1 MIENTLTVN
10 STSLENYKKK
20 QLDAVTLSLHEQK
33 IIREKNLFQND
44 RMTLSFSSESI
55 ITYDSSMS
63 LPGTPSDAYNVL
75 KDLVLNIF
83 KNQNVGYRITT
94 DVQEIDLQEISRE
107 EAGEL
112 VKDDG
117 YFGVEQTS
125 DRIVDFAVSIAGND
139 PARLDAIKQG
149 VEQGF
154 QEALD
159 AFGGW
164 LPEISYDTYDAVFKK
179 LDDWAEGNNGHS
191 MKT

>member
-1 MIENTLTVN
+1 MIENTLTVK
-10 STSLENYKKK
+10 STPLENYKQK
-20 QLDAVTLSLHEQK
+20 QLDTVAVSLQK
-33 IIREKNLFQND
+33 QKTSREEVFFEND

-63 LPGTPSDAYNVL
+63 LKGTQGDMYNVL

-94 DVQEIDLQEISRE
+94 DVQEINIQELSSE
-107 EAGEL
+107 EAAEL
-112 VKDDG
+112 VDDDG

-125 DRIVDFAVSIAGND
+125 DRIVDFATGIAGND
-139 PARLDAIKQG
+139 PARLDTIKQG
-149 VEQGF
+149 VEKGF

-179 LDDWAEGNNGHS
+179 LDDWADGNHSHS

>member
-1 MIENTLTVN
+1 MIESTLAVK
-10 STSLENYKKK
+10 STPLDNYKQK
-20 QLDAVTLSLHEQK
+20 QLDAVTVSLQEQK
-33 IIREKNLFQND
+33 ISREKSFFEND

-63 LPGTPSDAYNVL
+63 LKGTQSDMYNVL

-94 DVQEIDLQEISRE
+94 DVEEINIE
-107 EAGEL
+107 ELSSSEAAEL
-112 VKDDG
+112 VEEDG

-125 DRIVDFAVSIAGND
+125 DRIVDFATGIAGND
-139 PARLDAIKQG
+139 PTRLDTIKQG
-149 VEQGF
+149 VEKGF

-179 LDDWAEGNNGHS
+179 LDDWADGNHGHS

>member
-33 IIREKNLFQND
+33 ISREKNLFQND

-179 LDDWAEGNNGHS
+179 LDDWAEGINGHS

>member
-1 MIENTLTVN
+1 MIENTLTVK
-10 STSLENYKKK
+10 STPLENYRQK
-20 QLDAVTLSLHEQK
+20 QLDAVTVSLQEQK
-33 IIREKNLFQND
+33 ISREKSFFEND

-63 LPGTPSDAYNVL
+63 LKGTQSDMYNVL
-75 KDLVLNIF
+75 KELVLNIF
-83 KNQNVGYRITT
+83 KNQNVGYRITADT
-94 DVQEIDLQEISRE
+94 QEIDIEELSSQE
-107 EAGEL
+107 AAEL
-112 VKDDG
+112 VADDG

-125 DRIVDFAVSIAGND
+125 DRIVDFATGIAGND
-139 PARLDAIKQG
+139 PARLDTIKQG
-149 VEQGF
+149 VEKGF

-179 LDDWAEGNNGHS
+179 LDDWAEGNGSHS